1 MLSEKIKLLFIQKGF
16 VPLTEEERQ
25 QYTNVLI
32 DLNIPLDSI
41 FAEFNLA
48 TCGPI
53 QKLCWIWGLTSNRIW
68 HTSVCI
74 QRK

>member
-16 VPLTEEERQ
+16 ILLTEEERQ
-25 QYTNVLI
+25 EYTNVLI

-48 TCGPI
+48 YIAILNILLGFPI
-53 QKLCWIWGLTSNRIW
+53 KMYFQISA
-68 HTSVCI
+68 HE
-74 QRK
+74 